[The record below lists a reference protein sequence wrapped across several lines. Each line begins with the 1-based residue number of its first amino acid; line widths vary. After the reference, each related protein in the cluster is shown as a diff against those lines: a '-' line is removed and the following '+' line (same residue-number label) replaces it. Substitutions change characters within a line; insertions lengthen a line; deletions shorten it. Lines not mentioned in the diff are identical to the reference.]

1 MASEFKVRN
10 GLIITG
16 SMNVSESIYA
26 PNLAPETNPAYY
38 ITWRQSDGRF
48 EVSPAGAAGNV
59 NAIGCWD
66 YAGYATPPSTGEFT
80 IRGNGSSILDSNTT
94 EHIII
99 KALTKVFIRP
109 SSGKIDEYYDEI
121 FIDWGAC
128 VEFYMLENNWYIVSS
143 DGLKLE

>member
-1 MASEFKVRN
+1 MNTITQRFTRKTINDPRFLGNTLIEVENTEETENTELIPMKK
-10 GLIITG
+10 IIT
-16 SMNVSESIYA
+16 ESNYR
-26 PNLAPETNPAYY
+26 TNGEILLVIKDVESCN
-38 ITWRQSDGRF
+38 IT
-48 EVSPAGAAGNV
+48 
-59 NAIGCWD
+59 
-66 YAGYATPPSTGEFT
+66 
-80 IRGNGSSILDSNTT
+80 LDSNTT

>member
-1 MASEFKVRN
+1 MTQRLTRKTINDRRFLANTLIEVENTEEPEITPMKK
-10 GLIITG
+10 IIT
-16 SMNVSESIYA
+16 ESNYR
-26 PNLAPETNPAYY
+26 TNGEILLVIKDVESCN
-38 ITWRQSDGRF
+38 IT
-48 EVSPAGAAGNV
+48 
-59 NAIGCWD
+59 
-66 YAGYATPPSTGEFT
+66 
-80 IRGNGSSILDSNTT
+80 LDSITT

-128 VEFYMLENNWYIVSS
+128 VEFYMVEDNWYIVSS

>member
-1 MASEFKVRN
+1 MNTITKRLTRKTINDPRFLGNTLIEIENTEEIEETEITPMKK
-10 GLIITG
+10 IIT
-16 SMNVSESIYA
+16 ESDYR
-26 PNLAPETNPAYY
+26 TN
-38 ITWRQSDGRF
+38 
-48 EVSPAGAAGNV
+48 
-59 NAIGCWD
+59 
-66 YAGYATPPSTGEFT
+66 GE
-80 IRGNGSSILDSNTT
+80 ILLVIKDVESCNIILDSNTT

>member
-1 MASEFKVRN
+1 MNTITQRLTRKTINDRRFLGNTLIEIENTEETEILPMKK
-10 GLIITG
+10 IIT
-16 SMNVSESIYA
+16 ESDYRTNGEI
-26 PNLAPETNPAYY
+26 LLVIKDVETCN
-38 ITWRQSDGRF
+38 IT
-48 EVSPAGAAGNV
+48 
-59 NAIGCWD
+59 
-66 YAGYATPPSTGEFT
+66 
-80 IRGNGSSILDSNTT
+80 LDSNTT

-109 SSGKIDEYYDEI
+109 SSGKIDEFYDEI

>member
-1 MASEFKVRN
+1 MNTITQRFTRKTINDPRFLSNTLIEVENDEETK
-10 GLIITG
+10 LLPMKKIIT
-16 SMNVSESIYA
+16 ESDYR
-26 PNLAPETNPAYY
+26 TNGEILSVVKDIESCN
-38 ITWRQSDGRF
+38 IT
-48 EVSPAGAAGNV
+48 
-59 NAIGCWD
+59 
-66 YAGYATPPSTGEFT
+66 
-80 IRGNGSSILDSNTT
+80 LDSNTT

>member
-1 MASEFKVRN
+1 MNTITQRFTRKTINDPRFLGNTLIEVENTEETENTK
-10 GLIITG
+10 LIPMKKIIT
-16 SMNVSESIYA
+16 ESDYR
-26 PNLAPETNPAYY
+26 TN
-38 ITWRQSDGRF
+38 
-48 EVSPAGAAGNV
+48 
-59 NAIGCWD
+59 
-66 YAGYATPPSTGEFT
+66 GE
-80 IRGNGSSILDSNTT
+80 ILLVIKDVESCNIILDSNTT

>member
-1 MASEFKVRN
+1 MNTVTQRLTRKTINDRRFLGNTLIEIENTEETEILPMKK
-10 GLIITG
+10 IIT
-16 SMNVSESIYA
+16 ESDYR
-26 PNLAPETNPAYY
+26 TNGEILLVIKDIESCN
-38 ITWRQSDGRF
+38 IT
-48 EVSPAGAAGNV
+48 
-59 NAIGCWD
+59 
-66 YAGYATPPSTGEFT
+66 
-80 IRGNGSSILDSNTT
+80 LDTNTT
-94 EHIII
+94 DHIII

>member
-1 MASEFKVRN
+1 MNRITQRFTRKTINDPRFLGNTLIEIENTEEPEILPMKK
-10 GLIITG
+10 IIT
-16 SMNVSESIYA
+16 ESNYR
-26 PNLAPETNPAYY
+26 TNGEILIVVKDIESCN
-38 ITWRQSDGRF
+38 IT
-48 EVSPAGAAGNV
+48 
-59 NAIGCWD
+59 
-66 YAGYATPPSTGEFT
+66 
-80 IRGNGSSILDSNTT
+80 LDSNTT

-128 VEFYMLENNWYIVSS
+128 VEFYMLEDNWYIVSS

>member
-1 MASEFKVRN
+1 MNTVTQRLTRKSINDRRFLGNTLIEIDTTEETENTELIPMKK
-10 GLIITG
+10 IIT
-16 SMNVSESIYA
+16 ESDYR
-26 PNLAPETNPAYY
+26 TN
-38 ITWRQSDGRF
+38 
-48 EVSPAGAAGNV
+48 
-59 NAIGCWD
+59 
-66 YAGYATPPSTGEFT
+66 GE
-80 IRGNGSSILDSNTT
+80 ILLVIKDVESCNIILDSNTT

>member
-1 MASEFKVRN
+1 MNTITQRLTRKTINDPRFLGNTLIEIENTEETELIPMKK
-10 GLIITG
+10 IIT
-16 SMNVSESIYA
+16 ESDYR
-26 PNLAPETNPAYY
+26 TNGEILLVIKDVESCN
-38 ITWRQSDGRF
+38 IT
-48 EVSPAGAAGNV
+48 
-59 NAIGCWD
+59 
-66 YAGYATPPSTGEFT
+66 
-80 IRGNGSSILDSNTT
+80 LDSNTT

>member
-1 MASEFKVRN
+1 MNTITQRLTRKTINDPRFLGNTLIEIENTEETELIPMKK
-10 GLIITG
+10 IIT
-16 SMNVSESIYA
+16 ESDYR
-26 PNLAPETNPAYY
+26 TN
-38 ITWRQSDGRF
+38 
-48 EVSPAGAAGNV
+48 
-59 NAIGCWD
+59 
-66 YAGYATPPSTGEFT
+66 GE
-80 IRGNGSSILDSNTT
+80 ILLVIKDIESCNIILDSNTT

>member
-1 MASEFKVRN
+1 MTQRLTRKTINDRRFLANTLIEVENTEEPEITPMKK
-10 GLIITG
+10 IIT
-16 SMNVSESIYA
+16 ESNYR
-26 PNLAPETNPAYY
+26 TNGEILLVIKDVESCN
-38 ITWRQSDGRF
+38 IT
-48 EVSPAGAAGNV
+48 
-59 NAIGCWD
+59 
-66 YAGYATPPSTGEFT
+66 
-80 IRGNGSSILDSNTT
+80 LDSITT

-128 VEFYMLENNWYIVSS
+128 VEFYMVDNNWYIVSS

>member
-1 MASEFKVRN
+1 MNKISDRFTRKTINERRFLGNTLIEIEEPEITQPEIIPMKK
-10 GLIITG
+10 IITSNEYQTNG
-16 SMNVSESIYA
+16 EVLIVVKDVETC
-26 PNLAPETNPAYY
+26 NLK
-38 ITWRQSDGRF
+38 
-48 EVSPAGAAGNV
+48 
-59 NAIGCWD
+59 
-66 YAGYATPPSTGEFT
+66 
-80 IRGNGSSILDSNTT
+80 LDSNTT

-128 VEFYMLENNWYIVSS
+128 VEFYLLENNWYIVSS

>member
-1 MASEFKVRN
+1 MTQRLTRKTINDRRFLANTLIEVENTEEPEITPMKK
-10 GLIITG
+10 IIT
-16 SMNVSESIYA
+16 ESNYR
-26 PNLAPETNPAYY
+26 TNGEILLVIKDVESCN
-38 ITWRQSDGRF
+38 IT
-48 EVSPAGAAGNV
+48 
-59 NAIGCWD
+59 
-66 YAGYATPPSTGEFT
+66 
-80 IRGNGSSILDSNTT
+80 LDSNTT

-128 VEFYMLENNWYIVSS
+128 VEFYMVEDNWYIVSS

>member
-1 MASEFKVRN
+1 MTQKLTRKTINDRRFLANTLIEVENTEEPEITPMKK
-10 GLIITG
+10 IIT
-16 SMNVSESIYA
+16 ESNYR
-26 PNLAPETNPAYY
+26 TNGEILLVIKDVESCN
-38 ITWRQSDGRF
+38 IT
-48 EVSPAGAAGNV
+48 
-59 NAIGCWD
+59 
-66 YAGYATPPSTGEFT
+66 
-80 IRGNGSSILDSNTT
+80 LDSITT

-128 VEFYMLENNWYIVSS
+128 VEFYMVEDNWYIVSS

>member
-1 MASEFKVRN
+1 MNTITQRLTRKTINDRRFLGNTIIEIENTEETEILPMKK
-10 GLIITG
+10 IITESDYRTNG
-16 SMNVSESIYA
+16 EVLLVVKDTETCNV
-26 PNLAPETNPAYY
+26 T
-38 ITWRQSDGRF
+38 
-48 EVSPAGAAGNV
+48 
-59 NAIGCWD
+59 
-66 YAGYATPPSTGEFT
+66 
-80 IRGNGSSILDSNTT
+80 LDSTTT

-128 VEFYMLENNWYIVSS
+128 VEFYMVEDNWYIVSS

>member
-1 MASEFKVRN
+1 MNTITQRLTRKTINDPRFLGNTLIEIENTEETELLPMKK
-10 GLIITG
+10 IIT
-16 SMNVSESIYA
+16 ESDYR
-26 PNLAPETNPAYY
+26 TNGEILLVIKDVESCN
-38 ITWRQSDGRF
+38 IT
-48 EVSPAGAAGNV
+48 
-59 NAIGCWD
+59 
-66 YAGYATPPSTGEFT
+66 
-80 IRGNGSSILDSNTT
+80 LDSNTT

>member
-1 MASEFKVRN
+1 MNTVTQRLTRKTINDRRFLGNTLIEIENTEETENTELIPMKK
-10 GLIITG
+10 IIT
-16 SMNVSESIYA
+16 ESDYR
-26 PNLAPETNPAYY
+26 TN
-38 ITWRQSDGRF
+38 
-48 EVSPAGAAGNV
+48 
-59 NAIGCWD
+59 
-66 YAGYATPPSTGEFT
+66 GE
-80 IRGNGSSILDSNTT
+80 ILLVIKDVESCNIILDSNTT

>member
-1 MASEFKVRN
+1 MNTVTQRLTRKTINDRRFLGNTLIEIENTEETENIELIPMKK
-10 GLIITG
+10 IIT
-16 SMNVSESIYA
+16 ESDYK
-26 PNLAPETNPAYY
+26 TNGEILIVVKDIESCN
-38 ITWRQSDGRF
+38 IT
-48 EVSPAGAAGNV
+48 
-59 NAIGCWD
+59 
-66 YAGYATPPSTGEFT
+66 
-80 IRGNGSSILDSNTT
+80 LDSNTT
-94 EHIII
+94 EHVII

>member
-1 MASEFKVRN
+1 MNTVSNRITRKTINDRRFLGNTLIEIENTEETENTELIPMKK
-10 GLIITG
+10 IIT
-16 SMNVSESIYA
+16 ESDYR
-26 PNLAPETNPAYY
+26 TNGEILLVIKDVESCN
-38 ITWRQSDGRF
+38 IT
-48 EVSPAGAAGNV
+48 
-59 NAIGCWD
+59 
-66 YAGYATPPSTGEFT
+66 
-80 IRGNGSSILDSNTT
+80 LDSNTT

>member
-1 MASEFKVRN
+1 MNTITQRFTRKTINDPRFLGNTLIEVENTEETENTELIPMKK
-10 GLIITG
+10 IIT
-16 SMNVSESIYA
+16 ESDYRTNGEILLVIKDVESC
-26 PNLAPETNPAYY
+26 NL
-38 ITWRQSDGRF
+38 
-48 EVSPAGAAGNV
+48 
-59 NAIGCWD
+59 
-66 YAGYATPPSTGEFT
+66 
-80 IRGNGSSILDSNTT
+80 ILDSNTT

>member
-1 MASEFKVRN
+1 MNTITKRLTRKTINDPRFLGNTLIEIENTEEIEETEILPMKK
-10 GLIITG
+10 IIT
-16 SMNVSESIYA
+16 ESDYR
-26 PNLAPETNPAYY
+26 TN
-38 ITWRQSDGRF
+38 
-48 EVSPAGAAGNV
+48 
-59 NAIGCWD
+59 
-66 YAGYATPPSTGEFT
+66 GE
-80 IRGNGSSILDSNTT
+80 ILLVIKDVESCNIILDSNTT

>member
-1 MASEFKVRN
+1 MNTVTQRLTRKTIKDKRFLGNTLIEIENTENTELIPMKK
-10 GLIITG
+10 IIT
-16 SMNVSESIYA
+16 ESDYR
-26 PNLAPETNPAYY
+26 TN
-38 ITWRQSDGRF
+38 
-48 EVSPAGAAGNV
+48 
-59 NAIGCWD
+59 
-66 YAGYATPPSTGEFT
+66 GE
-80 IRGNGSSILDSNTT
+80 ILLVIKDVESCNIILDSNTT

>member
-1 MASEFKVRN
+1 MNTVTQRLTRKTINDRRFLGNTLIEIDTTEETENTELIPMKK
-10 GLIITG
+10 IIT
-16 SMNVSESIYA
+16 ESNYR
-26 PNLAPETNPAYY
+26 TN
-38 ITWRQSDGRF
+38 
-48 EVSPAGAAGNV
+48 
-59 NAIGCWD
+59 
-66 YAGYATPPSTGEFT
+66 GE
-80 IRGNGSSILDSNTT
+80 ILLVIKDVESCNIILDSNTT